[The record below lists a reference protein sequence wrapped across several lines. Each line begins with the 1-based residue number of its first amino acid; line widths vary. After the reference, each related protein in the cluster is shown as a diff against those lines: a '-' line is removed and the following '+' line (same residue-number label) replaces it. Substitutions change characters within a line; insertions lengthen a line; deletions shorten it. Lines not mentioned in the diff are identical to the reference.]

1 MTTFFY
7 PPVRKERTTLLP
19 SILRPEIL
27 SAKSEPGEHLLV
39 YQTSTTNTQL
49 PEILKQSGL
58 PCHIYGLRRD
68 LTEDVRDGNLL
79 YRPFSEKGFI
89 DDLRTARAVIAGGG
103 YTLMSE
109 AVYLHKPMLSLPVK
123 GQFEQVLNALYLEK
137 LGYGM
142 YAPALAAVLMRLF
155 VSKEGLRRALGPL
168 PSLKIGLAA
177 VLLPL
182 ALVLILVATV
192 TMINIGEPTP
202 GKPMGS
208 LLAIL
213 TFVGVPIGTLL
224 AFGEEFGWRG
234 YLLPQL
240 LPLGEVKA
248 ALIVG
253 LIWGP
258 WHLPVLI
265 VGLNYPGQPIIA
277 VLAVFLLSAT
287 LLSFLHTR
295 FYVASGYSLIAVALL
310 HGSLNTFSDR
320 LTDAEHLSGNPLIVS
335 AGGVIAS
342 VLLAVGIFITY
353 RVLARRTSS

>member
-1 MTTFFY
+1 M
-7 PPVRKERTTLLP
+7 
-19 SILRPEIL
+19 
-27 SAKSEPGEHLLV
+27 SAP
-39 YQTSTTNTQL
+39 STTSSRRSA
-49 PEILKQSGL
+49 PPRKKIVPGSGSVAWRHVIGFVVL
-58 PCHIYGLRRD
+58 AYGLAWAIWAA
-68 LTEDVRDGNLL
+68 LLGPTIKVALQDG
-79 YRPFSEKGFI
+79 
-89 DDLRTARAVIAGGG
+89 RTPEHFTATAAV
-103 YTLMSE
+103 TL
-109 AVYLHKPMLSLPVK
+109 
-123 GQFEQVLNALYLEK
+123 
-137 LGYGM
+137 GM
-142 YAPALAAVLMRLF
+142 YAPALAAVVMRLF

-182 ALVLILVATV
+182 ALVLILVAIV

-213 TFVGVPIGTLL
+213 TFVGVPIGTML

-234 YLLPQL
+234 YLLPKL

-265 VGLNYPGQPIIA
+265 VGLNYPEQPITA

-287 LLSFLHTR
+287 LLSLLHTR
-295 FYVASGYSLIAVALL
+295 FYVASGYSLIAVSLL

-320 LTDAEHLSGNPLIVS
+320 LTDQNHLSGNPLIVS
-335 AGGVIAS
+335 AGGLIAS
-342 VLLAVGIFITY
+342 ALLAAGMFITY
-353 RVLARRTSS
+353 RVLARRKSS

>member
-1 MTTFFY
+1 MST
-7 PPVRKERTTLLP
+7 P
-19 SILRPEIL
+19 
-27 SAKSEPGEHLLV
+27 
-39 YQTSTTNTQL
+39 STTSLRRSTL
-49 PEILKQSGL
+49 PQEEIVLGSGSVAWRHVIGFVL
-58 PCHIYGLRRD
+58 LAYGLAWA
-68 LTEDVRDGNLL
+68 VWVALL
-79 YRPFSEKGFI
+79 GPTIKEALQEG
-89 DDLRTARAVIAGGG
+89 RTPEHFTATAAV
-103 YTLMSE
+103 TL
-109 AVYLHKPMLSLPVK
+109 
-123 GQFEQVLNALYLEK
+123 
-137 LGYGM
+137 GM

-182 ALVLILVATV
+182 ALVLILVAIV

-234 YLLPQL
+234 YLLPKL

-258 WHLPVLI
+258 WHLPLLI
-265 VGLNYPGQPIIA
+265 VGLNYPEQPLTA

-287 LLSFLHTR
+287 LLSLLHTR
-295 FYVASGYSLIAVALL
+295 FYVASGYSLIAVSLL

-320 LTDAEHLSGNPLIVS
+320 LTDTNHLSGNPLIVGG
-335 AGGVIAS
+335 GGVIAS
-342 VLLAVGIFITY
+342 ALVAVGIFITY
-353 RVLARRTSS
+353 RVLVRRKSS

>member
-1 MTTFFY
+1 MST
-7 PPVRKERTTLLP
+7 P
-19 SILRPEIL
+19 
-27 SAKSEPGEHLLV
+27 
-39 YQTSTTNTQL
+39 STTSSRRSAPPQE
-49 PEILKQSGL
+49 EIVPGSGSVAWRHVIGFVL
-58 PCHIYGLRRD
+58 LAYGLAWAIWAA
-68 LTEDVRDGNLL
+68 LLGPTIKEALQDG
-79 YRPFSEKGFI
+79 
-89 DDLRTARAVIAGGG
+89 RTPGHFTATAAV
-103 YTLMSE
+103 TL
-109 AVYLHKPMLSLPVK
+109 
-123 GQFEQVLNALYLEK
+123 
-137 LGYGM
+137 GM
-142 YAPALAAVLMRLF
+142 YAPALAAVVMRVF
-155 VSKEGLRRALGPL
+155 ISKEGLRRALGPL

-182 ALVLILVATV
+182 AFVLILIAIV
-192 TMINIGEPTP
+192 TMINVGEPTP

-234 YLLPQL
+234 YLLPKL

-258 WHLPVLI
+258 WHLPMLI

-277 VLAVFLLSAT
+277 ILAVFLLSAT

-320 LTDAEHLSGNPLIVS
+320 LTDPEHLSGNPLIVN

-342 VLLAVGIFITY
+342 ALVAIGIFITY

>member
-1 MTTFFY
+1 M
-7 PPVRKERTTLLP
+7 
-19 SILRPEIL
+19 
-27 SAKSEPGEHLLV
+27 SAP
-39 YQTSTTNTQL
+39 STTSSRRSAPPQE
-49 PEILKQSGL
+49 EIVPGSGSVAWRHVIGFVL
-58 PCHIYGLRRD
+58 LAYGLAWAIWAA
-68 LTEDVRDGNLL
+68 LL
-79 YRPFSEKGFI
+79 GPTIKVALQGG
-89 DDLRTARAVIAGGG
+89 RTPEHFTATAAV
-103 YTLMSE
+103 TL
-109 AVYLHKPMLSLPVK
+109 
-123 GQFEQVLNALYLEK
+123 
-137 LGYGM
+137 GM
-142 YAPALAAVLMRLF
+142 YAPALAAVVMRLF

-168 PSLKIGLAA
+168 PSLKIGLSA

-182 ALVLILVATV
+182 AFVLILVAIV
-192 TMINIGEPTP
+192 AMINVGEPTP
-202 GKPMGS
+202 GIPMGS

-234 YLLPQL
+234 YLLPKL

-265 VGLNYPGQPIIA
+265 VGLNYPRQPIIA

-320 LTDAEHLSGNPLIVS
+320 LTDQNHLSGNPLIVS
-335 AGGVIAS
+335 AGGLIAS
-342 VLLAVGIFITY
+342 ALLAAGMFITY
-353 RVLARRTSS
+353 RVLARRKSS

>member
-1 MTTFFY
+1 MST
-7 PPVRKERTTLLP
+7 P
-19 SILRPEIL
+19 
-27 SAKSEPGEHLLV
+27 
-39 YQTSTTNTQL
+39 STTSSRRSAPPQE
-49 PEILKQSGL
+49 EIVPGSGSVAWRHVIGFVL
-58 PCHIYGLRRD
+58 LAYGLAWAIWAALLGPTIKVALQDGRTPEHFTATAA
-68 LTEDVRDGNLL
+68 LTL
-79 YRPFSEKGFI
+79 
-89 DDLRTARAVIAGGG
+89 
-103 YTLMSE
+103 
-109 AVYLHKPMLSLPVK
+109 
-123 GQFEQVLNALYLEK
+123 
-137 LGYGM
+137 GM

-155 VSKEGLRRALGPL
+155 ISKEGLRRALGPL

-182 ALVLILVATV
+182 AFVLILIAIV
-192 TMINIGEPTP
+192 TMINVGEPTP

-234 YLLPQL
+234 YLLPKL

-265 VGLNYPGQPIIA
+265 VGLNYPRQPIIA

-295 FYVASGYSLIAVALL
+295 FYVASGYSLIAVSLL

-320 LTDAEHLSGNPLIVS
+320 LTDPEHLSGNPLIVS

-342 VLLAVGIFITY
+342 ALVAIGIFITY

>member
-1 MTTFFY
+1 M
-7 PPVRKERTTLLP
+7 
-19 SILRPEIL
+19 
-27 SAKSEPGEHLLV
+27 SAP
-39 YQTSTTNTQL
+39 STTSSRRSA
-49 PEILKQSGL
+49 PPRKKIVPGSGSVAWRHVIGFVVL
-58 PCHIYGLRRD
+58 AYGLAWAIWAA
-68 LTEDVRDGNLL
+68 LLGPTIKVALQDG
-79 YRPFSEKGFI
+79 
-89 DDLRTARAVIAGGG
+89 RTPEHFTATAAV
-103 YTLMSE
+103 TL
-109 AVYLHKPMLSLPVK
+109 
-123 GQFEQVLNALYLEK
+123 
-137 LGYGM
+137 GM
-142 YAPALAAVLMRLF
+142 YAPALAAVVMRLF

-168 PSLKIGLAA
+168 PSLKTGLAA

-182 ALVLILVATV
+182 AFVLILVAIV
-192 TMINIGEPTP
+192 AMINVGEPTP
-202 GKPMGS
+202 GIPMGS

-234 YLLPQL
+234 YLLPKL

-265 VGLNYPGQPIIA
+265 AGLNYPGQPIIA

-320 LTDAEHLSGNPLIVS
+320 LTDQNHLSGNPLIVS

-342 VLLAVGIFITY
+342 ALLAAGMFITY
-353 RVLARRTSS
+353 RVLARRKSS

>member
-1 MTTFFY
+1 MSA
-7 PPVRKERTTLLP
+7 P
-19 SILRPEIL
+19 SATSSGRSAPSREEIL
-27 SAKSEPGEHLLV
+27 HGGGSVAWRHVIGFVLLA
-39 YQTSTTNTQL
+39 
-49 PEILKQSGL
+49 
-58 PCHIYGLRRD
+58 YGLAWAIWAA
-68 LTEDVRDGNLL
+68 LLGPTIKEALQDG
-79 YRPFSEKGFI
+79 
-89 DDLRTARAVIAGGG
+89 RTPAHFTATAAV
-103 YTLMSE
+103 TL
-109 AVYLHKPMLSLPVK
+109 
-123 GQFEQVLNALYLEK
+123 
-137 LGYGM
+137 GM
-142 YAPALAAVLMRLF
+142 YAPALAAVVMRVF
-155 VSKEGLRRALGPL
+155 ISKEGLRRALGPL

-182 ALVLILVATV
+182 ALVLILVAIV

-234 YLLPQL
+234 YLLPKL

-265 VGLNYPGQPIIA
+265 VGLNYPEQPITA

-287 LLSFLHTR
+287 LLSLLHTR
-295 FYVASGYSLIAVALL
+295 FYVASGYSLIAVSLL

-320 LTDAEHLSGNPLIVS
+320 LTDQNHLSGNPLIVS
-335 AGGVIAS
+335 AGGLIAS
-342 VLLAVGIFITY
+342 ALLAAGMFITY
-353 RVLARRTSS
+353 RVLARRKSS

>member
-1 MTTFFY
+1 MSA
-7 PPVRKERTTLLP
+7 P
-19 SILRPEIL
+19 SATSSGRSAPSREEIL
-27 SAKSEPGEHLLV
+27 HSSGSVAWRHVIGFVLLA
-39 YQTSTTNTQL
+39 
-49 PEILKQSGL
+49 
-58 PCHIYGLRRD
+58 YGLAWAIWAA
-68 LTEDVRDGNLL
+68 LLGPTIKEALQDG
-79 YRPFSEKGFI
+79 
-89 DDLRTARAVIAGGG
+89 RTPAHFTATAAV
-103 YTLMSE
+103 TL
-109 AVYLHKPMLSLPVK
+109 
-123 GQFEQVLNALYLEK
+123 
-137 LGYGM
+137 GM
-142 YAPALAAVLMRLF
+142 YAPALAAVVMRVF
-155 VSKEGLRRALGPL
+155 ISKEGLRRALGPL

-182 ALVLILVATV
+182 ALVLILVAIV

-213 TFVGVPIGTLL
+213 TFVGVPIGTML

-234 YLLPQL
+234 YLLPKL

-265 VGLNYPGQPIIA
+265 VGLNYPEQPITA

-287 LLSFLHTR
+287 LLSLLHTR
-295 FYVASGYSLIAVALL
+295 FYVASGYSLIAVSLL

-320 LTDAEHLSGNPLIVS
+320 LTDQNHLSGNPLIVS
-335 AGGVIAS
+335 AGGLIAS
-342 VLLAVGIFITY
+342 ALLAAGMFITY
-353 RVLARRTSS
+353 RVLARRKSS

>member
-1 MTTFFY
+1 MSAPSTTSSGRST
-7 PPVRKERTTLLP
+7 PPRE
-19 SILRPEIL
+19 EIL
-27 SAKSEPGEHLLV
+27 PGSGSVAWRHVIGFVLLA
-39 YQTSTTNTQL
+39 
-49 PEILKQSGL
+49 
-58 PCHIYGLRRD
+58 YGLAWAIWAALLGPTIKVALQDGRTPEHFTATAA
-68 LTEDVRDGNLL
+68 LTL
-79 YRPFSEKGFI
+79 
-89 DDLRTARAVIAGGG
+89 
-103 YTLMSE
+103 
-109 AVYLHKPMLSLPVK
+109 
-123 GQFEQVLNALYLEK
+123 
-137 LGYGM
+137 GM

-155 VSKEGLRRALGPL
+155 ISKEGLRRALGPL

-182 ALVLILVATV
+182 AFVLILIAIV
-192 TMINIGEPTP
+192 TMINVGEPTP

-234 YLLPQL
+234 YLLPKL

-265 VGLNYPGQPIIA
+265 VGLNYPRQPIIA

-320 LTDAEHLSGNPLIVS
+320 LTDPEHLSGNPLIVN

-342 VLLAVGIFITY
+342 ALVAIGIFITY

>member
-1 MTTFFY
+1 M
-7 PPVRKERTTLLP
+7 
-19 SILRPEIL
+19 
-27 SAKSEPGEHLLV
+27 SAP
-39 YQTSTTNTQL
+39 STTSSRRSAPPQE
-49 PEILKQSGL
+49 EIVPGSGSIAWRHVIGFVL
-58 PCHIYGLRRD
+58 LAYGLAWAIWAA
-68 LTEDVRDGNLL
+68 LLGPTIKLALQDG
-79 YRPFSEKGFI
+79 
-89 DDLRTARAVIAGGG
+89 RTPEHFTATAAV
-103 YTLMSE
+103 TL
-109 AVYLHKPMLSLPVK
+109 
-123 GQFEQVLNALYLEK
+123 
-137 LGYGM
+137 GM

-155 VSKEGLRRALGPL
+155 ISKEGLRRALGPL

-182 ALVLILVATV
+182 AFVLILIAIV
-192 TMINIGEPTP
+192 TMINVGEPAP

-234 YLLPQL
+234 YLLPKL
-240 LPLGEVKA
+240 LPLGEGKA
-248 ALIVG
+248 A
-253 LIWGP
+253 
-258 WHLPVLI
+258 LI

-320 LTDAEHLSGNPLIVS
+320 LTDPEHLSGNPLIVS

-342 VLLAVGIFITY
+342 ALVAIGIFVTY
-353 RVLARRTSS
+353 RVLGRRTSS